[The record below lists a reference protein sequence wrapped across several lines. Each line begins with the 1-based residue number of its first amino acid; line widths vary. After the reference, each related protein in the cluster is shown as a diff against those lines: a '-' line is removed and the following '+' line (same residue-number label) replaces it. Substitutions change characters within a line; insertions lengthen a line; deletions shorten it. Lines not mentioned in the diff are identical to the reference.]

1 MNGLV
6 GQTLLTRHVQ
16 EPVVNGIGIF
26 QRAACAVHGG
36 VVVFRQSHSQC
47 GHGGDRSGHADDGV
61 GLAGGNDLERLVDM
75 RVDIRDRLG
84 DLPLGRRVVFQ
95 MTLRHTDRPDIH
107 GERGLHLRARM
118 GDAVASQHQFGG
130 TSAQIDHQIGGLDL
144 AMDDAGGTKEA

>member
-1 MNGLV
+1 M
-6 GQTLLTRHVQ
+6 
-16 EPVVNGIGIF
+16 VVTVPDTPMMVWVLPAGTILNASSI
-26 QRAACAVHGG
+26 CASISATASAICPSV
-36 VVVFRQSHSQC
+36 
-47 GHGGDRSGHADDGV
+47 
-61 GLAGGNDLERLVDM
+61 AG
-75 RVDIRDRLG
+75 
-84 DLPLGRRVVFQ
+84 VFQ